1 MRKSTLLRKPR
12 DAGELVFHFASGGFD
27 GSGGHAEQL
36 VRSRVVM
43 VDGELGGGLEKGED
57 YGRQD

>member
-27 GSGGHAEQL
+27 GSGGHSEQL
-36 VRSRVVM
+36 VGSGIVR
-43 VDGELGGGLEKGED
+43 VDGELGRVLEKGED
-57 YGRQD
+57 CGRQD